1 MSTKTLLTINEVFKL
16 LDVEDDEFNSKYR
29 ILEVNFGSAK
39 CDYLKY
45 IFFTWL
51 YSSVMKLKII

>member
-45 IFFTWL
+45 IFL
-51 YSSVMKLKII
+51 LDYIHL